1 MFDDQTAERIIILGS
16 KFRMKMIVDIVKAH
30 GALNNIFLIGNFLD
44 EFVFVLVVFVVNL
57 TDDLLKDILEG
68 DKTGHLAV
76 FVKNDS
82 DIKSRFPH
90 FHEKIRDIL
99 VFIGKMWL
107 TEKVPDIK
115 RIILIIK
122 KKVLHIDDTNDIV
135 LCVLID
141 WKTGKSVCTENI
153 DQFFVSIVYVGKSYI
168 DTGNH
173 DVLGI
178 CISEIE
184 NVVDHF
190 FFVGFNDTILVADI
204 HDGTELFLGHGFVD
218 SIRIYMQDV
227 QEKSGYQIDH
237 KDHGCHESHQK
248 MNDSDITQ
256 GKLFGI
262 KCCIVFWCDLSEY
275 QDRNCQCQRCNAD
288 HVASQVIC
296 KCSCKR

>member
-1 MFDDQTAERIIILGS
+1 
-16 KFRMKMIVDIVKAH
+16 MIVDIVKAH
-30 GALNNIFLIGNFLD
+30 GTLYNVFPIGNLLD
-44 EFVFVLVVFVVNL
+44 KFILVLVVFVVDL
-57 TDDLLKDILEG
+57 TDDLLKDILQG
-68 DKTGHLAV
+68 DETGHFAV
-76 FVKNDS
+76 FIENDS
-82 DIKSRFPH
+82 DIERGFPH
-90 FHEKIRDIL
+90 LNEKIRDIL
-99 VFIGKMWL
+99 VFIGKMRL

-115 RIILIIK
+115 RIILIVK
-122 KKVLHIDDTNDIV
+122 KKILHIDDTNDII
-135 LCVLID
+135 LCVLINR
-141 WKTGKSVCTENI
+141 KTGKSVGSENI
-153 DQFFVSIVYVGKSYI
+153 DQFFVSIVYVGKCYI

-227 QEKSGYQIDH
+227 QEKSGYQIYH

-275 QDRNCQCQRCNAD
+275 QDRNRQSQRRNAD